1 MSTSKDMAECAIRDE
16 MGNPLIWTGERCP
29 VHAEIDQ
36 SYSPKIRAD
45 RGARV
50 WAWFEQPQ
58 RYLVPLVVLLILVLT
73 ANGLVMGLNLSRQT
87 QIENALRDDQVSQD
101 LRKYET
107 QQLRVQSSLN
117 AELQKLILQ
126 QGCKR

>member
-1 MSTSKDMAECAIRDE
+1 MW
-16 MGNPLIWTGERCP
+16 L
-29 VHAEIDQ
+29 
-36 SYSPKIRAD
+36 
-45 RGARV
+45 
-50 WAWFEQPQ
+50 EQAQ
-58 RYLVPLVVLLILVLT
+58 KYLVPIIALLILVLT

-87 QIENALRDDQVSQD
+87 SIENALRDDQVAQD

-107 QQLRVQSSLN
+107 QQLRVQSALN

>member
-1 MSTSKDMAECAIRDE
+1 MSTPEDMAACVHRDAS
-16 MGNPLIWTGERCP
+16 GHPLIHAAPGAAVNASIVWT
-29 VHAEIDQ
+29 
-36 SYSPKIRAD
+36 
-45 RGARV
+45 
-50 WAWFEQPQ
+50 EQAHKA
-58 RYLVPLVVLLILVLT
+58 LLPLVAVLIVALA
-73 ANGLVMGLNLSRQT
+73 ANALVMGLNMSRQRT
-87 QIENALRDDQVSQD
+87 IENALRDDQVSQD